1 MTSPPPSETA
11 LLEDLLDGIDRGV
24 EAHLAWNQKLLRC
37 ALLRQSPGEEM
48 LSANAPELC
57 RLGRWLNRV
66 RVRLDALD
74 APLTVRI
81 DRIHHEMH
89 NAVRSMCVKLLEG
102 NPSHPDE
109 LRDYERSQSELVQL
123 LNTLRQQISTA
134 TTHMDAL
141 TGLPLRHGL
150 QHAFELR
157 RKDAPRLHSTPWLAM
172 MDVDHFKS
180 VNDTWGHPVGD
191 LALKH
196 IAACLSGCLRQSD
209 YLVRYGG
216 EEFLGLFLV
225 HESVSVAALAQ
236 RLLESIRRS
245 AFHTGQDSDLF
256 ITLTVTIG
264 LAAIRPDESLQS
276 AVDRADQALLQ
287 GKQQGRDRF
296 VVAPA

>member
-1 MTSPPPSETA
+1 MTSPQPFETA

-37 ALLRQSPGEEM
+37 ALLRESPGDEM
-48 LSANAPELC
+48 LSADAPSLC
-57 RLGRWLNRV
+57 RLGRWLDRV
-66 RVRLDALD
+66 RVKLDGLDAS
-74 APLTVRI
+74 LTKRI
-81 DRIHHEMH
+81 DRTHREMH
-89 NAVRSMCVKLLEG
+89 DAVRSMCVKMLDG
-102 NPSHPDE
+102 MPSRPEE
-109 LRDYERSQSELVQL
+109 LQGYERSQSELVQL
-123 LNTLRQQISTA
+123 LNTLRQQITAA
-134 TTHMDAL
+134 TTHLDVL

-196 IAACLSGCLRQSD
+196 IATCLSGCLRQSD

-225 HESVSVAALAQ
+225 HESVSVSALAQ
-236 RLLESIRRS
+236 RLLEALHRTPCRTES
-245 AFHTGQDSDLF
+245 GPDLF
-256 ITLTVTIG
+256 LTITIG
-264 LAAIRPDESLQS
+264 LAVVRPDESLQV
-276 AVDRADQALLQ
+276 AIDRADQALLL